1 MLVSTGELYNDSS
14 FNWSVVWKKKSRQ
27 LWMQTW
33 IYSSIQSLIEIS
45 SRDHEYPYQISQ
57 WSTRAEKSNINF
69 KIYMK
74 EQFLKETP
82 NVAAN
87 TGWSDCG
94 SLGTGELLAYI
105 DSNL

>member
-1 MLVSTGELYNDSS
+1 M
-14 FNWSVVWKKKSRQ
+14 KKSRQ
-27 LWMQTW
+27 LSN
-33 IYSSIQSLIEIS
+33 SSIQSLIEIS

-57 WSTRAEKSNINF
+57 RSTRAEKSNINF